1 MIFHTSHAGFWRK
14 RHAMTHGM
22 SNIPRPIGIWSSL
35 VRPHERSVKAKGR
48 GPRAWAVVRQ
58 KTGLTEGM
66 ATASAATVL
75 LGALAI
81 AGVGFLAVG
90 SRESDEQ
97 VTNASEIFVSGL
109 LATPALTSAS
119 PANAWTTP
127 GACTS
132 RTPATTTRR
141 LEIPG
146 AMP

>member
-1 MIFHTSHAGFWRK
+1 
-14 RHAMTHGM
+14 MTHGM

-97 VTNASEIFVSGL
+97 VTNANDSMCALSCVALAAPNSA
-109 LATPALTSAS
+109 ATPRR
-119 PANAWTTP
+119 P
-127 GACTS
+127 GGPETQPQ
-132 RTPATTTRR
+132 RTRCR
-141 LEIPG
+141 DRCER
-146 AMP
+146 